1 MSTNNPKPLT
11 VDAVADFL
19 ARFAPVELAEDW
31 DNVGLLVGDG
41 RARVERMMT
50 CLTITPPVVAEA
62 VQRRANLIV
71 AHHPLP
77 FRALKRLTR
86 DTTAGGMLLDLIAAG
101 IAVYS
106 PHTGFDSAAE
116 GINQRLAHGLGL
128 LDIKPL
134 VPHGDSTSN
143 STEENNPDTNAL
155 GAGRWGRLDK
165 PSPLAQFSQRAKDF
179 LAIENLQL
187 VGEDNRSIATVAVAC
202 GAAGEFLEPARAAG
216 CDCLLIGETS
226 FHTCLEAQ
234 ATGIALILPGHYAS
248 ERFAV
253 ESLAGVLAEQFSLP
267 EGGGIEI
274 WPSTAECDPIRWV

>member
-1 MSTNNPKPLT
+1 MSLDKSKILT
-11 VDAVADFL
+11 VDTVADFL
-19 ARFAPVELAEDW
+19 ARFAPVEQAEDW

-41 RARVERMMT
+41 RADVQRLIT
-50 CLTITPPVVAEA
+50 CLTITPPVVEEA
-62 VQRRANLIV
+62 IQRRANLIV

-86 DTTAGGMLLDLIAAG
+86 DTTAGGMILDLIAAG

-134 VPHGDSTSN
+134 VIKPLAPND
-143 STEENNPDTNAL
+143 DTNTL

-165 PSPLAQFSQRAKDF
+165 PHSLAQFARRVKDF
-179 LAIENLQL
+179 LAVEHLHL
-187 VGEDNRSIATVAVAC
+187 VGEGSCSIATVAVAC
-202 GAAGEFLEPARAAG
+202 GAAGEFLEPARALG
-216 CDCLLIGETS
+216 CDCLLTGETR

-234 ATGIALILPGHYAS
+234 ATAVALILPGHYAS

-267 EGGGIEI
+267 EGGGMEI
-274 WPSTAECDPIRWV
+274 WPSSSECDPIRWG

>member
-1 MSTNNPKPLT
+1 MSTNDSKTLT
-11 VDAVADFL
+11 VETVAAFL

-41 RARVERMMT
+41 RAEVRRLMT
-50 CLTITPPVVAEA
+50 CLTITPPVVDEA
-62 VQRRANLIV
+62 VERRANLIV

-86 DTTAGGMLLDLIAAG
+86 ETTAGGMILDLIAAG

-106 PHTGFDSAAE
+106 PHTGFDSAAQ

-134 VPHGDSTSN
+134 VPHSDGASAGDSDMCS
-143 STEENNPDTNAL
+143 L
-155 GAGRWGRLDK
+155 GAGRWGRLEE
-165 PSPLAQFSQRAKDF
+165 PLSLAQFTRRVKEF
-179 LAIENLQL
+179 LAIEHLQL
-187 VGEDNRSIATVAVAC
+187 VGADARKIVTVAVAC
-202 GAAGEFLEPARAAG
+202 GAAGEFLEAARAAG
-216 CDCLLIGETS
+216 CDCLLTGETR

-234 ATGIALILPGHYAS
+234 ATGMALVLPGHYAS

-267 EGGGIEI
+267 EGGGMEI

>member
-1 MSTNNPKPLT
+1 MT
-11 VDAVADFL
+11 VNKVADFL

-31 DNVGLLVGDG
+31 DNVGLLVGDV
-41 RARVERMMT
+41 AACVERLMT
-50 CLTITPPVVAEA
+50 CLTITPPVVKEA
-62 VQRRANLIV
+62 VERRADLIV

-77 FRALKRLTR
+77 FRALKKLTCE
-86 DTTAGGMLLDLIAAG
+86 TTAGRMLLDLIAAG

-116 GINQRLAHGLGL
+116 GINQRLARGLGL
-128 LDIKPL
+128 GDIAPL
-134 VPHGDSTSN
+134 VPLEHATDSNT
-143 STEENNPDTNAL
+143 L
-155 GAGRWGRLDK
+155 GAGRWGQLDE
-165 PSPLAQFSQRAKDF
+165 PVSLVQFTRRVKEF
-179 LAIENLQL
+179 LAIENLQI
-187 VGEDNRSIATVAVAC
+187 VGEDDKQITKAAVAC

-216 CDCLLIGETS
+216 CDCLLVGETN

-234 ATGIALILPGHYAS
+234 ATSVALVLPGHYAS

-267 EGGGIEI
+267 EGGGVEI

>member
-1 MSTNNPKPLT
+1 MSTNNPNALT
-11 VDAVADFL
+11 VNTVADFL

-41 RARVERMMT
+41 RAQVERLMT
-50 CLTITPPVVAEA
+50 CLTITPPVVSEA
-62 VQRRANLIV
+62 VRRCANLIV
-71 AHHPLP
+71 THHPLP
-77 FRALKRLTR
+77 FQALKRLTR
-86 DTTAGGMLLDLIAAG
+86 DTTAGGMLLDMIAAG

-134 VPHGDSTSN
+134 VPHGDCAMQGSA
-143 STEENNPDTNAL
+143 DTNDL
-155 GAGRWGRLDK
+155 GAGRWGRLDR
-165 PSPLAQFSQRAKDF
+165 PLSLAQFARRVKDF
-179 LAIENLQL
+179 LMIENLQL
-187 VGEDNRSIATVAVAC
+187 VGEDEHSTATVAVAC

-216 CDCLLIGETS
+216 CDCLLTGETR

-234 ATGIALILPGHYAS
+234 ATAVALILPGHYAS

-253 ESLAGVLAEQFSLP
+253 ESLAGVLAEKFSLP

>member
-1 MSTNNPKPLT
+1 MSANDAKTIT
-11 VDAVADFL
+11 VDTVADFL
-19 ARFAPVELAEDW
+19 ARFAPLELAEDW

-41 RARVERMMT
+41 RAQVERLMT
-50 CLTITPPVVAEA
+50 CLTITPSVVAEA
-62 VQRRANLIV
+62 VRRRANLIV

-116 GINQRLAHGLGL
+116 GINQRLAQGLGL

-134 VPHGDSTSN
+134 VPHGDCTIESN
-143 STEENNPDTNAL
+143 VDTNAL
-155 GAGRWGRLDK
+155 GAGRWGRLDERL
-165 PSPLAQFSQRAKDF
+165 SLAQFARRVKDF
-179 LAIENLQL
+179 LAVEHLQL
-187 VGEDNRSIATVAVAC
+187 VGEDNRSLGTVAIAC
-202 GAAGEFLEPARAAG
+202 GAAGEFLEPAQAAG
-216 CDCLLIGETS
+216 CDCLLTGETR

-234 ATGIALILPGHYAS
+234 ATGVALILPGHYAS

-253 ESLAGVLAEQFSLP
+253 ESLAGVLAEQFSGP